1 MEKLWC
7 LKNNFNYNTLLIITI
22 FLISGC
28 DQFGSIPKDDNYKRM
43 KESPNYSIS
52 EDKFLNQNP
61 EVMNEMK
68 KNSGFWANPRK
79 NLANNFFFNSNI
91 TSPETELPEDK
102 TSLNENFVKSTDN
115 IKFAWLGHSSIL
127 MSINNKVI
135 LIDPIFAS
143 SASPFSWLIK
153 RYQPPVFKMKELPKI
168 DFILISHD
176 HYDHLDM
183 KTIKFFKKNKNISF
197 IVPLGVGSHL
207 TKWGVPNSR
216 IIEMDWWDTKTIK
229 GVKFICTPA
238 QHFSGRKGFIE
249 TQKSLW
255 ASWVVKSG
263 NRSFYFSG
271 DSGYSK
277 HYKQI
282 GDKYGPMEV
291 VFMDSGQYNTRWKEV
306 HNMPDEVI
314 KGFVDLKGENL
325 IPIHWGM
332 FTLAM
337 HNWFDPP
344 VEIKKRAKDQ
354 NISLITP
361 IIGQVINMKKMTST
375 ESWWEKLI
383 NLVKY

>member
-7 LKNNFNYNTLLIITI
+7 LKNNFNYSILLIITI
-22 FLISGC
+22 FFISGC
-28 DQFGSIPKDDNYKRM
+28 DQFGSIPKDDDYIRM
-43 KESPNYSIS
+43 KESPNYNIS
-52 EDKFLNQNP
+52 HDKFLNQNP
-61 EVMNEMK
+61 KVMNEMK

-91 TSPETELPEDK
+91 TSPETELPENK
-102 TSLNENFVKSTDN
+102 SSLNENFVKSTNN

-153 RYQPPVFKMKELPKI
+153 RYQPPVFKLKELPKI

-183 KTIKFFKKNKNISF
+183 KTIKFFNKNKNISF
-197 IVPLGVGSHL
+197 VVPLGVGSHL
-207 TKWGVPNSR
+207 KKWGVPDSR
-216 IIEMDWWDTKTIK
+216 IIEMDWWDSKIIK
-229 GVKFICTPA
+229 GIKFICTPA

-361 IIGQVINMKKMTST
+361 VIGQVINMKKMTST
-375 ESWWEKLI
+375 ESWWEKFI
-383 NLVKY
+383 NLVK

>member
-7 LKNNFNYNTLLIITI
+7 LKNNFNYSIWLIITI

-28 DQFGSIPKDDNYKRM
+28 DQFGSIPKDDDYIRM
-43 KESPNYSIS
+43 KESPNYNIS
-52 EDKFLNQNP
+52 DDKFLNQNP
-61 EVMNEMK
+61 KVMNEMK

-91 TSPETELPEDK
+91 TSPETELPENK
-102 TSLNENFVKSTDN
+102 TSLNESFVNSTNN

-183 KTIKFFKKNKNISF
+183 KTIKFFNKNKNISF
-197 IVPLGVGSHL
+197 VVPLGVGSHL
-207 TKWGVPNSR
+207 KKWGVPDSR

-375 ESWWEKLI
+375 ESWWEKFI
-383 NLVKY
+383 NLVK

>member
-1 MEKLWC
+1 LEKLWC
-7 LKNNFNYNTLLIITI
+7 LKNNFNYSIWLIITI

-28 DQFGSIPKDDNYKRM
+28 DQFGSIPKDDDYIRM
-43 KESPNYSIS
+43 KESPNYNIS
-52 EDKFLNQNP
+52 DDKFLNQNP
-61 EVMNEMK
+61 KVMNEMK

-91 TSPETELPEDK
+91 TSPETELPENK
-102 TSLNENFVKSTDN
+102 TSLNESFVNSTNN

-183 KTIKFFKKNKNISF
+183 KTIKFFNKNKNISF
-197 IVPLGVGSHL
+197 VVPLGVGSHL
-207 TKWGVPNSR
+207 KKWGVPDSR
-216 IIEMDWWDTKTIK
+216 IIEMDWWDSKIIK
-229 GVKFICTPA
+229 GIKFICTPA

-375 ESWWEKLI
+375 ESWWEKFI
-383 NLVKY
+383 NLVK

>member
-1 MEKLWC
+1 LEKLWC
-7 LKNNFNYNTLLIITI
+7 LKNNFNYSIWLIITI

-28 DQFGSIPKDDNYKRM
+28 DQFGSIPKDDDYIRM
-43 KESPNYSIS
+43 KESPNYNIS
-52 EDKFLNQNP
+52 DDKFLNQNP
-61 EVMNEMK
+61 KVMNEMK
-68 KNSGFWANPRK
+68 KNSGFWVNPRK

-91 TSPETELPEDK
+91 TSPETELPENK
-102 TSLNENFVKSTDN
+102 TSLNESFVNSTNN

-183 KTIKFFKKNKNISF
+183 KTIKFFNKNKNISF
-197 IVPLGVGSHL
+197 VVPLGVGSHL
-207 TKWGVPNSR
+207 KKWGVPDSR
-216 IIEMDWWDTKTIK
+216 IIEMDWWDSKIIK
-229 GVKFICTPA
+229 GIKFICTPA

-263 NRSFYFSG
+263 DRSFYFSG

-375 ESWWEKLI
+375 ESWWEKFI
-383 NLVKY
+383 NLVK

>member
-7 LKNNFNYNTLLIITI
+7 LKNNFNYSIWLIITI
-22 FLISGC
+22 CLISGC
-28 DQFGSIPKDDNYKRM
+28 DQFGSIPKDDDYIRM
-43 KESPNYSIS
+43 KESPNYNIS
-52 EDKFLNQNP
+52 DDKFLNQNP
-61 EVMNEMK
+61 KVMNEMK

-91 TSPETELPEDK
+91 TSPETELPENK
-102 TSLNENFVKSTDN
+102 SSLNENFVKSTDN

-153 RYQPPVFKMKELPKI
+153 RYQPPVFKLKELPKI

-183 KTIKFFKKNKNISF
+183 KTIKFFNKNKNISF
-197 IVPLGVGSHL
+197 VVPLGVGSHL
-207 TKWGVPNSR
+207 KKWGVPDSR
-216 IIEMDWWDTKTIK
+216 IIEMDWWDSKIIK
-229 GVKFICTPA
+229 GIKFICTPA

-314 KGFVDLKGENL
+314 KGFVDLKGKNL

-375 ESWWEKLI
+375 ESWWEKFI
-383 NLVKY
+383 NLVK

>member
-7 LKNNFNYNTLLIITI
+7 LKNNFNYSIWLIITI

-28 DQFGSIPKDDNYKRM
+28 DQFGSIPKDDDYIRM
-43 KESPNYSIS
+43 KESPNYNIS
-52 EDKFLNQNP
+52 HDKFLNQNP
-61 EVMNEMK
+61 KVMNEMK

-91 TSPETELPEDK
+91 TSPETELPENK
-102 TSLNENFVKSTDN
+102 SSLNENFVKSTNN

-153 RYQPPVFKMKELPKI
+153 RYQPPVFKLKELPKI

-183 KTIKFFKKNKNISF
+183 KTIKFFNKNKNISF
-197 IVPLGVGSHL
+197 VVPLGVGSHL
-207 TKWGVPNSR
+207 KKWGVPDSR
-216 IIEMDWWDTKTIK
+216 IIEMDWWDSKIIK
-229 GVKFICTPA
+229 GIKFICTPA

-361 IIGQVINMKKMTST
+361 LIGQVINMKKMTST
-375 ESWWEKLI
+375 ESWWEKFI
-383 NLVKY
+383 NLVK

>member
-7 LKNNFNYNTLLIITI
+7 LKNNFNYSIWLIITI

-28 DQFGSIPKDDNYKRM
+28 DQFGSIPKDDDYIRM
-43 KESPNYSIS
+43 KESPNYNIS
-52 EDKFLNQNP
+52 DDKFLNQNP
-61 EVMNEMK
+61 KVMNEMK
-68 KNSGFWANPRK
+68 KNSGFWVNPRK

-91 TSPETELPEDK
+91 TSPETELPENK
-102 TSLNENFVKSTDN
+102 TSLNESFVNSTNN

-183 KTIKFFKKNKNISF
+183 KTIKFFNKNKNISF
-197 IVPLGVGSHL
+197 VVPLGVGSHL
-207 TKWGVPNSR
+207 KKWGVPDSR
-216 IIEMDWWDTKTIK
+216 IIEMDWWDSKIIK
-229 GVKFICTPA
+229 GIKFICTPA

-375 ESWWEKLI
+375 ESWWEKFI
-383 NLVKY
+383 NLVK

>member
-7 LKNNFNYNTLLIITI
+7 LKNNFNYSIWLIITI

-28 DQFGSIPKDDNYKRM
+28 DQFGSIPKDDDYIRM
-43 KESPNYSIS
+43 KESPNYNIS
-52 EDKFLNQNP
+52 DDKFLNQNP
-61 EVMNEMK
+61 KVMNEMK

-91 TSPETELPEDK
+91 TSPETELPENK
-102 TSLNENFVKSTDN
+102 TSLNESFVNSTNN

-183 KTIKFFKKNKNISF
+183 KTIKFFNKNKNISF
-197 IVPLGVGSHL
+197 VVPLGVGSHL
-207 TKWGVPNSR
+207 KKWGVPDSR
-216 IIEMDWWDTKTIK
+216 IIEMDWWDSKIIK
-229 GVKFICTPA
+229 GIKFICTPA

-263 NRSFYFSG
+263 DRSFYFSG

-375 ESWWEKLI
+375 ESWWEKFI
-383 NLVKY
+383 NLVK

>member
-7 LKNNFNYNTLLIITI
+7 LKNNFNYSIWLIITI
-22 FLISGC
+22 FSISGC
-28 DQFGSIPKDDNYKRM
+28 DQFGSIPKDDDYIRM
-43 KESPNYSIS
+43 KESPNYNIS
-52 EDKFLNQNP
+52 HDKFLNQNP
-61 EVMNEMK
+61 KVMNEMK

-91 TSPETELPEDK
+91 TSPETELPENK
-102 TSLNENFVKSTDN
+102 SSLNENFVKSTNN

-143 SASPFSWLIK
+143 SASPFSGLIK
-153 RYQPPVFKMKELPKI
+153 RYQPPVFKLKELPKI

-183 KTIKFFKKNKNISF
+183 KTIKFFNKNKNISF
-197 IVPLGVGSHL
+197 VVPLGVGSHL
-207 TKWGVPNSR
+207 KKWGVPDSR
-216 IIEMDWWDTKTIK
+216 IIEMDWWDSKIIK
-229 GVKFICTPA
+229 GIKFICTPA

-361 IIGQVINMKKMTST
+361 LIGQVINMKKMTST
-375 ESWWEKLI
+375 ESWWEKFI
-383 NLVKY
+383 NLVK

>member
-1 MEKLWC
+1 LEKLWC
-7 LKNNFNYNTLLIITI
+7 LKNNFNYSIWLIITI

-28 DQFGSIPKDDNYKRM
+28 DQFGSIPKDDDYIRM
-43 KESPNYSIS
+43 KESPNYNIS
-52 EDKFLNQNP
+52 HDKFLNQNP
-61 EVMNEMK
+61 KVMNEMK

-91 TSPETELPEDK
+91 TSPETELPENK
-102 TSLNENFVKSTDN
+102 SSLNENFVKSTNN

-153 RYQPPVFKMKELPKI
+153 RYQPPVFKLKELPKI

-183 KTIKFFKKNKNISF
+183 KTIKFFNKNKNISF
-197 IVPLGVGSHL
+197 VVPLGVGSHL
-207 TKWGVPNSR
+207 KKWGVPDSR
-216 IIEMDWWDTKTIK
+216 IIEMDWWDSKIIK
-229 GVKFICTPA
+229 GIKFICTPA

-361 IIGQVINMKKMTST
+361 VIGQVINMKKMTST
-375 ESWWEKLI
+375 ESWWEKFI
-383 NLVKY
+383 NLVK

>member
-7 LKNNFNYNTLLIITI
+7 LKNNFNYSIWLIITI

-28 DQFGSIPKDDNYKRM
+28 DQFGSIPKGNDYERM
-43 KESPNYSIS
+43 KESPNYNIS
-52 EDKFLNQNP
+52 DDKFLNQNP

-91 TSPETELPEDK
+91 TSPETELPENK
-102 TSLNENFVKSTDN
+102 TSLNESFVKSTNN

-183 KTIKFFKKNKNISF
+183 KTIKFFNKNKNISF
-197 IVPLGVGSHL
+197 VVPLGVGSHL
-207 TKWGVPNSR
+207 KKWGVPDSR
-216 IIEMDWWDTKTIK
+216 IIEMDWWDSKIIK
-229 GVKFICTPA
+229 GIKFICTPA

-263 NRSFYFSG
+263 DRSFYFSG

-375 ESWWEKLI
+375 ESWWEKFI
-383 NLVKY
+383 NLVK

>member
-1 MEKLWC
+1 LEKLWC
-7 LKNNFNYNTLLIITI
+7 LKNNFNYSIWLIITI

-28 DQFGSIPKDDNYKRM
+28 DQFGSIPKDDDYIRM
-43 KESPNYSIS
+43 KESPNYNIS
-52 EDKFLNQNP
+52 DDKFLNQNP
-61 EVMNEMK
+61 KVMNEMK

-91 TSPETELPEDK
+91 TSPETELPENK
-102 TSLNENFVKSTDN
+102 TSLNESFVNSTNN

-183 KTIKFFKKNKNISF
+183 KTIKFFKKNKNTSF

-375 ESWWEKLI
+375 ESWWEKFI
-383 NLVKY
+383 NLVK

>member
-7 LKNNFNYNTLLIITI
+7 LKNNFNYSIWLIITI
-22 FLISGC
+22 FFISGC
-28 DQFGSIPKDDNYKRM
+28 DQFGSIPKDDDYIRM
-43 KESPNYSIS
+43 KESPNYNIS
-52 EDKFLNQNP
+52 HDKFLNQNP
-61 EVMNEMK
+61 KVMNEMK

-91 TSPETELPEDK
+91 TSPETELPENK
-102 TSLNENFVKSTDN
+102 SSLNENFVKSTNN
-115 IKFAWLGHSSIL
+115 IKFAWLVHSSIL

-153 RYQPPVFKMKELPKI
+153 RYQPPVFKLKELPKI

-183 KTIKFFKKNKNISF
+183 KTIKFFNKNKNISF
-197 IVPLGVGSHL
+197 VVPLGVGSHL
-207 TKWGVPNSR
+207 KKWGVPDSR
-216 IIEMDWWDTKTIK
+216 IIEMDWWDSKIIK
-229 GVKFICTPA
+229 DIKFICTPA

-361 IIGQVINMKKMTST
+361 VIGQVINMKKMTST
-375 ESWWEKLI
+375 ESWWEKFI
-383 NLVKY
+383 NLVK

>member
-1 MEKLWC
+1 LEKLWC
-7 LKNNFNYNTLLIITI
+7 LKNNFNYSIWLIITI
-22 FLISGC
+22 FSISGC
-28 DQFGSIPKDDNYKRM
+28 DQFGSIPKDDDYIRM
-43 KESPNYSIS
+43 KESPNYNIS
-52 EDKFLNQNP
+52 HDKFLNQNP
-61 EVMNEMK
+61 KVMNEMK

-91 TSPETELPEDK
+91 TSPETELPENK
-102 TSLNENFVKSTDN
+102 TSLNESFVKSTNN

-183 KTIKFFKKNKNISF
+183 KTIKFFNKNKNISF
-197 IVPLGVGSHL
+197 VVPLGVGSHL
-207 TKWGVPNSR
+207 KKWGVPDSR
-216 IIEMDWWDTKTIK
+216 IIEMDWWDSKIIK
-229 GVKFICTPA
+229 GIKFICTPA

-263 NRSFYFSG
+263 DRSFYFSG

-375 ESWWEKLI
+375 ESWWEKFI
-383 NLVKY
+383 NLVK

>member
-7 LKNNFNYNTLLIITI
+7 SKKNFNYSTLLIITI

-28 DQFGSIPKDDNYKRM
+28 DQFGSIPKDDDYKRM

-153 RYQPPVFKMKELPKI
+153 RYQPPVFKMNKLPKI

-314 KGFVDLKGENL
+314 KGFVDLKGKNL

-361 IIGQVINMKKMTST
+361 IIGQVVNMKKMTST
-375 ESWWEKLI
+375 ESWWEKFI
-383 NLVKY
+383 KLVK

>member
-7 LKNNFNYNTLLIITI
+7 LKNNFNYSIWLIITI

-28 DQFGSIPKDDNYKRM
+28 DQFGSIPKDDDYIRM
-43 KESPNYSIS
+43 KESPNYNIS
-52 EDKFLNQNP
+52 DDKFLNQNP
-61 EVMNEMK
+61 KVMNEMK
-68 KNSGFWANPRK
+68 KNSGFWVNPRK

-91 TSPETELPEDK
+91 TSPETELPENK
-102 TSLNENFVKSTDN
+102 TSLNESFVNSTNN

-183 KTIKFFKKNKNISF
+183 KTIKFFNKNKNISF
-197 IVPLGVGSHL
+197 VVPLGVGSHL
-207 TKWGVPNSR
+207 KKWGVPDSR
-216 IIEMDWWDTKTIK
+216 IIEMDWWDSKIIK
-229 GVKFICTPA
+229 GIKFICTPA

-263 NRSFYFSG
+263 DRSFYFSG

-375 ESWWEKLI
+375 ESWWEKFI
-383 NLVKY
+383 NLVK

>member
-1 MEKLWC
+1 MKKLWG
-7 LKNNFNYNTLLIITI
+7 LKNNLNYSIWLIIIT

-28 DQFGSIPKDDNYKRM
+28 DQFGSIPKGDDYERM
-43 KESPNYSIS
+43 KESPNYNIS

-91 TSPETELPEDK
+91 TSPDTKLPENK
-102 TSLNENFVKSTDN
+102 TSLNENFVKSSNN

-183 KTIKFFKKNKNISF
+183 KTIKFFKKNKNIIF

-361 IIGQVINMKKMTST
+361 IIGQVIDMKKMTST

>member
-1 MEKLWC
+1 LEKLWC
-7 LKNNFNYNTLLIITI
+7 LKNNFNYSIWLIITI
-22 FLISGC
+22 FSISGC
-28 DQFGSIPKDDNYKRM
+28 DQFGSIPKDDDYIRM
-43 KESPNYSIS
+43 KESPNYNIS
-52 EDKFLNQNP
+52 HDKFLNQNP
-61 EVMNEMK
+61 KVMNEMK
-68 KNSGFWANPRK
+68 KNSSFWANPRK

-91 TSPETELPEDK
+91 TSPETELPENK
-102 TSLNENFVKSTDN
+102 TSLNESFVNSTNN

-183 KTIKFFKKNKNISF
+183 KTIKFFNKNKNISF
-197 IVPLGVGSHL
+197 VVPLGVGSHL
-207 TKWGVPNSR
+207 KKWGVPDSR
-216 IIEMDWWDTKTIK
+216 IIEMDWWDSKIIK
-229 GVKFICTPA
+229 GIKFICTPA

-375 ESWWEKLI
+375 ESWWEKFI
-383 NLVKY
+383 NLVK

>member
-1 MEKLWC
+1 LEKLWC
-7 LKNNFNYNTLLIITI
+7 LKNNFNYSIWLIITI

-28 DQFGSIPKDDNYKRM
+28 DQFGSIPKDDDYIRM
-43 KESPNYSIS
+43 KESPNYNIS
-52 EDKFLNQNP
+52 DDKFLNQNP
-61 EVMNEMK
+61 KVMNEMK

-91 TSPETELPEDK
+91 TSPETELPENK
-102 TSLNENFVKSTDN
+102 TSLNESFVKSTNN

-183 KTIKFFKKNKNISF
+183 KTIKFFNKNKNISF
-197 IVPLGVGSHL
+197 VVPLGVGSHL
-207 TKWGVPNSR
+207 KKWGVPDSR
-216 IIEMDWWDTKTIK
+216 IIEMDWWDSKIIK
-229 GVKFICTPA
+229 GIKFICTPA

-263 NRSFYFSG
+263 DRSFYFSG

-375 ESWWEKLI
+375 ESWWEKFI
-383 NLVKY
+383 NLVK

>member
-7 LKNNFNYNTLLIITI
+7 LKNNFNYSIWLIITI

-28 DQFGSIPKDDNYKRM
+28 DQFGSIPKDDDYIRM
-43 KESPNYSIS
+43 KESPNYNIS
-52 EDKFLNQNP
+52 HDKFLNQNP
-61 EVMNEMK
+61 KVMNEMK

-91 TSPETELPEDK
+91 TSPETELPENK
-102 TSLNENFVKSTDN
+102 SSLNENFVKSTNN

-153 RYQPPVFKMKELPKI
+153 RYQPPVFKLKELPKI

-183 KTIKFFKKNKNISF
+183 KTIKFFNKNKNISF
-197 IVPLGVGSHL
+197 VVPLGVGSHL
-207 TKWGVPNSR
+207 KKWGVPDSR
-216 IIEMDWWDTKTIK
+216 IIEMDWWDSKIIK
-229 GVKFICTPA
+229 GIKFICTPA

-361 IIGQVINMKKMTST
+361 VIGQVINMKKMTST
-375 ESWWEKLI
+375 ESWWEKFI
-383 NLVKY
+383 NLVK